1 MNSEQL
7 PHLPTKKGSASSN
20 GQQEPS
26 KAVLLNVWSQAKG
39 RCLGQHLG
47 VGTQTGS
54 QRHTS
59 SQILVLS
66 ALGTSVPHKGGPDQN
81 KDSVALCPDT
91 TVDAKIQMSQKSYQ
105 PRVTRSGATAVMA
118 N

>member
-39 RCLGQHLG
+39 RCLG

-54 QRHTS
+54 QCHTS

-81 KDSVALCPDT
+81 EDSVALCPDT

-118 N
+118 I